1 MAVSVG
7 GKYKSNAILLNDV
20 LDMSTGK
27 EVNTANVDVSKKDVT
42 INFGQI
48 YVVPV
53 VKEGKTK
60 RLATQAEI
68 SSKKVKPTYEV
79 RQEVNFSGLEGL
91 GSTIEAV
98 TKSTTLWPVDK
109 VKSMLYTQGL
119 KQKQIS
125 SLNTQLIKAK
135 KKASDLNRS
144 TK

>member
-1 MAVSVG
+1 
-7 GKYKSNAILLNDV
+7 
-20 LDMSTGK
+20 MSTGK
-27 EVNTANVDVSKKDVT
+27 EVNTINVDVSKRDVT

-53 VKEGKTK
+53 VDDWDAKQGKIK
-60 RLATQAEI
+60 RLVTQTEI

-91 GSTIEAV
+91 GPTIEAV

-119 KQKQIS
+119 KEKQIS
-125 SLNTQLIKAK
+125 SLNTQLTKAK